1 MLRSKLFKANRS
13 TAMPSLLSLLG
24 FSRKSKVKPITAAEA
39 AMISR
44 LPDEKA
50 REFIEYRIG
59 VPIHKFTDYSSYI
72 NAGAKKVWAAM
83 RAVRLISATAISANF
98 KIVDMGAA
106 DDSRKVEANPRDPD
120 TVAFAKGKFLTT
132 PNPYDTWE
140 ELIDMTVA
148 HLEFT
153 GNAYWLKDETD
164 LVGRPS
170 ALFPLLPQNM
180 KWIPS
185 LDEKISAFI
194 YTVNGKEIR
203 FAPEQIIH
211 FRYTNPSDLIAG
223 LGSMES
229 GEDLYRDAMA
239 QTEIRLKFKENGA
252 QPSGVMTLDDGSVSD
267 EVEWEKLRRKF
278 HAEYAGKKN
287 SGKVAFLNGKW
298 SYHKLGLTMS
308 EMQSLEESK
317 WTMEQIFLNHGVP
330 LSIAGVQGAANYAT
344 AKQDEINF
352 RRYKIVPLIDIIVGK
367 INADGFIQK
376 VNPAFKLVYE
386 LYGVIDTEQI
396 TKAHLPLLR
405 EGVITRNEF
414 RELIGFRRVE
424 NPHMDQIM
432 VMVNTIPIELAGLAN
447 LSNEDML
454 RAYGETVGGDV
465 EDITGELQSES
476 PSDDVNQR
484 SLTVQVPPSQVTKSY
499 PAKPK
504 KRRR

>member
-1 MLRSKLFKANRS
+1 
-13 TAMPSLLSLLG
+13 MPSLLSLLG
-24 FSRKSKVKPITAAEA
+24 FSRKSKVTSITPAEA
-39 AMISR
+39 AMLSR
-44 LPDEKA
+44 LPDEKT

-59 VPIHKFTDYSSYI
+59 VPIHKFTDYSSYV

-98 KIVDMGAA
+98 KIIDTTAA
-106 DDSRKVEANPRDPD
+106 DDSLTVPINPRDPD
-120 TVAFAKGKFLTT
+120 TVSFGRGRFLTK

-153 GNAYWLKDETD
+153 GNAYWLKDEPD
-164 LVGRPS
+164 LLGRPS
-170 ALFPLLPQNM
+170 ALFPLLPQNV

-185 LDEKISAFI
+185 LTEKISAFV
-194 YTVNGKEIR
+194 YTVNGKELR
-203 FAPEQIIH
+203 FEPEQIIH

-223 LGSMES
+223 LGSLEAA
-229 GEDLYRDAMA
+229 EDLYRDAMA

-317 WTMEQIFLNHGVP
+317 WTVEQIFLNHGVP

-344 AKQDEINF
+344 ARQDEINF

-376 VNPAFKLVYE
+376 INPNFKLTYE

-414 RELIGFRRVE
+414 RELIGFRRID
-424 NPHMDQIM
+424 NPLLDQIM

-447 LSNEDML
+447 LSNADML

-465 EDITGELQSES
+465 EDITGQIEEDS
-476 PSDDVNQR
+476 SDDSQR
-484 SLTVQVPPSQVTKSY
+484 SVTVRSVTPSKTY

-504 KRRR
+504 KRKR